1 MNVTVEDLG
10 PCKKQLRVELEASE
24 VDSTFAVVTARYQKK
39 AQLPGFRA
47 GRAPTALV
55 EKAFNDRISDEVKQ
69 QVISETYKRALKEK
83 GLTSVIYPDIEELQ
97 FGRGLAL
104 QFLATIETAPEF
116 ELPEYR
122 GLPAKREK
130 ADINDVDVEK
140 ALNTL
145 REQRAEFK
153 DAERPLQ
160 TGDFVVVNYTGTT
173 EGRPILE
180 IAPASRGMS
189 EQKNFWIHVSPE
201 SFVPGFTE
209 QLLGAKAGESRK
221 VTVTFPQDFVSAP
234 LCGKTAEYDVE
245 VVGVKEKNLVPL
257 DDAFAKT
264 FEAESM
270 EKLRAGVK
278 ADLDNE
284 RKFQVDRDVRAQII
298 ESLLD
303 RVTCELPPSVVNA
316 ETRNVVYSIV
326 QQSQQRG
333 MTKDAIEK
341 SKDQIYNTATMAAKD
356 RVKASFLYR
365 RIAEKEE
372 IKVGQDELMQRAVQ
386 LAQMYNIEPA
396 KFIQDLQERDGFRE
410 VYDEVLSSK
419 VVDFLLKEAK
429 VEDAD
434 PVPAPVAD
442 AAI

>member
-1 MNVTVEDLG
+1 M
-10 PCKKQLRVELEASE
+10 
-24 VDSTFAVVTARYQKK
+24 DSTFAIVTAQFQKK
-39 AQLPGFRA
+39 AQLPGFRP
-47 GRAPTALV
+47 GKAPRELV
-55 EKAFNDRISDEVKQ
+55 EKAFSERIAEEVKR
-69 QVISETYKRALKEK
+69 QVIPDTYKRALQEK
-83 GLTSVIYPDIEELQ
+83 GLSSVVYPDIEELQ

-104 QFLATIETAPEF
+104 QFVATIEVAPEF
-116 ELPEYR
+116 ELPDYR

-130 ADINDVDVEK
+130 SEVGEADVEK
-140 ALNTL
+140 ALNAL

-153 DAERPLQ
+153 DAERPVQ

-173 EGRPILE
+173 EGRPIVE
-180 IAPASRGMS
+180 VAPASRGMG

-221 VTVTFPQDFVSAP
+221 LTITFPQDFVSAP
-234 LCGKTAEYDVE
+234 LCGKSAEYNVE
-245 VVGVKEKNLVPL
+245 VVGVKEKNLVAM

-264 FEAESM
+264 FGAESM
-270 EKLRAGVK
+270 ETLRTGVMT
-278 ADLDNE
+278 DLGNE
-284 RKFQVDRDVRAQII
+284 RKFQVERDVRAQII

-316 ETRNVVYSIV
+316 EVRNVVYSIV

-333 MTKDAIEK
+333 MSKEAIEK
-341 SKDQIYNTATMAAKD
+341 SKEQIYNTATMAAKD

-410 VYDEVLSSK
+410 VYDELLSSK

-429 VEDAD
+429 VEE
-434 PVPAPVAD
+434 AD
-442 AAI
+442 AAAETAIVPAT

>member
-1 MNVTVEDLG
+1 M
-10 PCKKQLRVELEASE
+10 
-24 VDSTFAVVTARYQKK
+24 
-39 AQLPGFRA
+39 
-47 GRAPTALV
+47 
-55 EKAFNDRISDEVKQ
+55 
-69 QVISETYKRALKEK
+69 
-83 GLTSVIYPDIEELQ
+83 
-97 FGRGLAL
+97 
-104 QFLATIETAPEF
+104 
-116 ELPEYR
+116 
-122 GLPAKREK
+122 
-130 ADINDVDVEK
+130 
-140 ALNTL
+140 
-145 REQRAEFK
+145 
-153 DAERPLQ
+153 
-160 TGDFVVVNYTGTT
+160 
-173 EGRPILE
+173 
-180 IAPASRGMS
+180 
-189 EQKNFWIHVSPE
+189 
-201 SFVPGFTE
+201 
-209 QLLGAKAGESRK
+209 
-221 VTVTFPQDFVSAP
+221 
-234 LCGKTAEYDVE
+234 
-245 VVGVKEKNLVPL
+245 
-257 DDAFAKT
+257 
-264 FEAESM
+264 
-270 EKLRAGVK
+270 K